1 MYRFAAK
8 IFCYLVAAI
17 FINSLNDAQP
27 ALAQTSSLRIFS
39 SANIMGYLEPC
50 G

>member
-1 MYRFAAK
+1 MYRFTAK

-17 FINSLNDAQP
+17 FISSLNDVKP
-27 ALAQTSSLRIFS
+27 TLAQTSSLRIFS
-39 SANIMGYLEPC
+39 STNIMGYLEPC